1 MTMVKIVELTVV
13 IAAMTKNEMITRL
26 PMLILKR
33 ILAKIVVKKSKK
45 MMMLLLLLSSF
56 LGLAM
61 LLSFARRLLRLI

>member
-1 MTMVKIVELTVV
+1 MTMVKMVELTVV

-26 PMLILKR
+26 PMLTLKR

-45 MMMLLLLLSSF
+45 MMMLLLLSSF